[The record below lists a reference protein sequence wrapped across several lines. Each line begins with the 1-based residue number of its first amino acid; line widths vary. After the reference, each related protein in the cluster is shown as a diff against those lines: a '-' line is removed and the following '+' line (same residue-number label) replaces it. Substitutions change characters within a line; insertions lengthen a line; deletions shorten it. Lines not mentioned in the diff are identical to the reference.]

1 MVDRKFGNSNHVL
14 PIGQTTH
21 IKYEAKDEAGKD
33 LYQVQEKLKN
43 IYVVFQLFGQTDLFL
58 AVCNE
63 NLCNFATVSCF

>member
-33 LYQVQEKLKN
+33 LYQVQEKLEN
-43 IYVVFQLFGQTDLFL
+43 IYVSFQLFGQAGLFL
-58 AVCNE
+58 AVYTE
-63 NLCNFATVSCF
+63 NVCHFATVSFF